1 MPEPLP
7 PRRWFRFSLRTMFV
21 VVTVFAVW
29 LGYQVNWIRE
39 RKKLRVEWEESGGWI
54 VAGQAP
60 WQIRILGAGGVE
72 QFQCRAL
79 GLFYDRP
86 EAREAFRQR
95 SGRLFPESCLSELKL

>member
-79 GLFYDRP
+79 GLFLIDQRLAKRFAK
-86 EAREAFRQR
+86 EADGYSR
-95 SGRLFPESCLSELKL
+95 SPVCQS